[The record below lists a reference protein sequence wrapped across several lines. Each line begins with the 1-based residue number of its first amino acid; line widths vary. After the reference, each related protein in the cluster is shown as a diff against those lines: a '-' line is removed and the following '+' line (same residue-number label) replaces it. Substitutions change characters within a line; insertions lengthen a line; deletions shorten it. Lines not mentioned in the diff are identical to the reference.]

1 MEKQPDIRI
10 FIACHKPT
18 YVPENP
24 IFYPVQVGKTSGTY
38 GISR

>member
-24 IFYPVQVGKTSGTY
+24 IFLSGT
-38 GISR
+38 GGNGV